1 MFACNDDD
9 YVLIQG
15 TTSNSSKVSFSTVNA
30 AGTFY
35 TDINLINE
43 SSELNLD
50 GDEGE
55 EFEIY
60 FQPTNEDKESGS
72 VDVIVTAEPI
82 GVNCP
87 QNAIDV
93 VNIEFNLAPIVDA
106 GPEEIFVCDDNPII
120 NLEDAIV
127 SNEVSFAWSTTG
139 SGTFEGDPL
148 NRTYIPSVSDL
159 SRDSVADPIILT
171 LSAVGKDGCS
181 EASDEIRFTIN
192 KTPTVDIPFD
202 NYEHCALQDLD
213 LSLLSTEIKAF
224 NFSQVEW
231 SHDGEGDFVNSN
243 ILKPIYKPEGSDF
256 NRIVTLTVIV
266 YGEGGCSAKTV
277 EDKFEV
283 EFSQPASVDYQIEV
297 CL

>member
-35 TDINLINE
+35 TDIDLTIE
-43 SSELNLD
+43 SSELNLN

-55 EFEIY
+55 VFKIY

-106 GPEEIFVCDDNPII
+106 GPEEIFV
-120 NLEDAIV
+120 
-127 SNEVSFAWSTTG
+127 
-139 SGTFEGDPL
+139 
-148 NRTYIPSVSDL
+148 
-159 SRDSVADPIILT
+159 
-171 LSAVGKDGCS
+171 
-181 EASDEIRFTIN
+181 
-192 KTPTVDIPFD
+192 
-202 NYEHCALQDLD
+202 
-213 LSLLSTEIKAF
+213 LSLI
-224 NFSQVEW
+224 
-231 SHDGEGDFVNSN
+231 H
-243 ILKPIYKPEGSDF
+243 I
-256 NRIVTLTVIV
+256 
-266 YGEGGCSAKTV
+266 
-277 EDKFEV
+277 
-283 EFSQPASVDYQIEV
+283 
-297 CL
+297 